1 MDSLLDKARRVSE
14 TGDWVH
20 MLLFSPPGA
29 GKTVFSCT
37 EGRTLLLDCDGNGQ
51 SSLLNHPDIEPNVR
65 ALRIKTQDQAIKVAG
80 ELRQGN
86 HDYVTVVLDTISML
100 QMNDL
105 AYLVK
110 TKYFEWETKG
120 KQGSARSMYLPTRQ
134 DYNEET
140 QRMRDVVIQFMDL
153 PMNVVITAHEYVKE
167 PEDGDSDQT
176 TYIRAAMTPAL
187 AGTVHA
193 LADLTGYL
201 TCDQKLNGPEIRK
214 LRVKPTRRI
223 TAKTRIDFGTI
234 ELTNPTLKD
243 ILTAKRRLVKM
254 VNTPAA

>member
-1 MDSLLDKARRVSE
+1 
-14 TGDWVH
+14 

-37 EGRTLLLDCDGNGQ
+37 EGKTLLLDCDGNGQ

-65 ALRIKTQDQAIKVAG
+65 TLRIKTQTEAIKVAS
-80 ELRQGN
+80 ELRADG
-86 HDYVTVVLDTISML
+86 HDYETVVVDTMSML

-110 TKYFEWETKG
+110 TKYFEWESKG
-120 KQGSARSMYLPTRQ
+120 KTGSPRNMYLPTRQ

-140 QRMRDVVIQFMDL
+140 QRMRDVVVQFMDL
-153 PMNVVITAHEYVKE
+153 PMNVVLTAHEYVKE
-167 PEDGDSDQT
+167 PEDGDADQT
-176 TYIRAAMTPAL
+176 TYIRAALTPAL

-201 TCDQKLNGPEIRK
+201 TCDTKMDGTAIRK
-214 LRVKPTRRI
+214 MRIKPTRRI
-223 TAKTRIDFGTI
+223 TAKTRIEFGTV

-243 ILTAKRRLVKM
+243 ILTAKRKLVKM